1 MVLALLGTLT
11 ALISLLLPGQAVS
24 LDDVGAAL
32 RSDPV
37 YVDPTAERAISPAEA
52 DQLRAAIRDAGTPVF
67 VALLPESAAA
77 SPEDALEDLL
87 ASTQLAG
94 TYAVVQGDAFR
105 ANSTVVPDAGS
116 LASGAFQANRDAGT
130 AAVLTAF
137 VADVSDLAGGGSAP
151 EAGGETAPA
160 GGGDDGDGS
169 LLPLALLGGGGVA
182 LWAWSRGRRRTG
194 RRTVQAEFD
203 ADVQLLRAE
212 LSVLADDVMR
222 LEPEVVTNP
231 DARADY
237 EAATIRFRAASAA
250 LDYADEPI
258 DLIRVERVLREAEY
272 AMSRARAILDGRE
285 PPTPPSD
292 LRHPGR
298 HDEPALTVDRYGQP
312 DYVGTGTFYGGGGW
326 FGGGGG
332 LFSGLLLGSMLG
344 GFGGMWGG
352 QGHGDIGGWESG
364 DWGGGLGG
372 GDWGGGDGI
381 GGGDW

>member
-1 MVLALLGTLT
+1 MLALIATLT
-11 ALISLLLPGQAVS
+11 ALTSLLLPGQAVS
-24 LDDVGAAL
+24 LEDVGAAL
-32 RSDPV
+32 RNDPV
-37 YVDPTAERAISPAEA
+37 YVDPAAERAISPAEA
-52 DQLRAAIRDAGTPVF
+52 DQLRAAIREAGTPVF
-67 VALLPESAAA
+67 VALLPESAS
-77 SPEDALEDLL
+77 SPEDVLEDLL

-116 LASGAFQANRDAGT
+116 LATAAFQANRDAGT
-130 AAVLTAF
+130 AAVLSAF
-137 VADVSDLAGGGSAP
+137 VSDVSDLARGGTAPAAGGG
-151 EAGGETAPA
+151 TAPA
-160 GGGDDGDGS
+160 GDGGDGGGS

-182 LWAWSRGRRRTG
+182 LWAWSRGRRRTD
-194 RRTVQAEFD
+194 RRSVQAEFD

-237 EAATIRFRAASAA
+237 EAATIRFRAAGAA
-250 LDYADEPI
+250 LDYADEPV

-285 PPTPPSD
+285 PPSPPSD

-312 DYVGTGTFYGGGGW
+312 DYVGSGTFYGGGGW

-344 GFGGMWGG
+344 GFGGFFGG
-352 QGHGDIGGWESG
+352 QGHHGDLGGWESG

-372 GDWGGGDGI
+372 GDWGGGGGL